1 MATDMDI
8 DMDIDVGLVEDMV
21 PVPEMADIEI
31 LPDQTEAVQNGT
43 SAPNDTSGTDAL
55 QPAPE
60 KVHLRGLDNLTTK
73 DVRDFANEHF
83 ERKIERIEWI
93 DDSSLNLVYANSE
106 VAAEALRAFSAQEI
120 TDISQLANL
129 QTIPAKPFPSKP
141 QINLQVRIAVVGD
154 RKQAGARERSRFYL
168 FNPEHDPAER
178 RKREGGRRYRDRDD
192 GGYRS
197 QRYDDRE
204 QQNRQQGDAEA
215 GFDASL
221 YDDDEA
227 ALASR
232 ASRNHRRSGSTSS
245 GSDFRGGGDRRR
257 PRDARS
263 GPRELF
269 PERTGGRSGS
279 GRLRDRSAS
288 PMRDDERGRR
298 RDGAAAENRQSA
310 QTIKT
315 RLREE
320 RSTKELFP
328 HKLGTVHHR
337 SNALDAT
344 DETADLFAHKMHV
357 PFSDGSSDARSSSNK
372 SLASRITGSSLASR
386 MTSGS
391 VSPPK
396 SQGFNIR
403 GAAKTAP
410 APAAQGFSIKGMA
423 SDGPAVKELFP
434 ARVGGGNAGKELFA
448 GKLEGRGSRRQKA
461 EDLFY

>member
-31 LPDQTEAVQNGT
+31 LPDQPEAAQNGT
-43 SAPNDTSGTDAL
+43 SAPNDTSGTDSL

-83 ERKIERIEWI
+83 DRKIERIEWI
-93 DDSSLNLVYANSE
+93 DDSSLNLVYASSE
-106 VAAEALRAFSAQEI
+106 VAADALRAFSAQEI
-120 TDISQLANL
+120 IDISQLANL

-232 ASRNHRRSGSTSS
+232 ASRNHPRSGSTSS
-245 GSDFRGGGDRRR
+245 GSDFRGGDRRR
-257 PRDARS
+257 QRDPPS

-269 PERTGGRSGS
+269 PERTGGRGGS

-288 PMRDDERGRR
+288 PMRDDDRSRNGPRR
-298 RDGAAAENRQSA
+298 RDGAAVENRQSA
-310 QTIKT
+310 QAIKT

-320 RSTKELFP
+320 SATKELFP
-328 HKLGTVHHR
+328 HKMGTSHR
-337 SNALDAT
+337 GSKAFDAA

-357 PFSDGSSDARSSSNK
+357 PLLDGSSDVRPQ
-372 SLASRITGSSLASR
+372 SLASRITGNSLASR

-391 VSPPK
+391 ESPK

-403 GAAKTAP
+403 GTAKTAP
-410 APAAQGFSIKGMA
+410 APAVQGFSIKGMA
-423 SDGPAVKELFP
+423 SDSPAVKELFP
-434 ARVGGGNAGKELFA
+434 SRVAGGNAGKELFA
-448 GKLEGRGSRRQKA
+448 GRLEGRGGRRQKA
-461 EDLFY
+461 EDLFH